1 MDPELCLPLRVMLVE
16 DDIITQRFLVRIVES
31 RGHLVD
37 SFSDAEKAWEAYQ
50 TGFYPLLLLDW
61 MLPGMSGLDLCR
73 SVRRSPHGPFSV
85 VLVVTAMNEAEH
97 LEAVLEAGADDYI
110 AKPIAQKLM
119 NVRLAVAE
127 RRVHNILKH
136 KEAEEQRRLLATAV
150 RSSGEGIFI
159 TTANVADEGPRI
171 VYANEGMA
179 SIAGYAAEE
188 LLNQPLEIFEG
199 PETNRDI
206 LAEMYTELARGE
218 AYAMEVVLYRRDRSR
233 FLVRWQIS
241 PVRDDT
247 ERITHYVSVLR
258 DITETRR
265 LERELVE
272 ISEREQR
279 RIGRDLHDGLGQQLT
294 GLTFM
299 ARTLEARLQPLDEQI
314 AREAMKI
321 AELLNDT
328 KAQARVLA
336 RGLVTVDLAGTG
348 IVRALEDLAANTEQM
363 SNIACTAHCRI
374 ETPLWDETVATHLY
388 RIGQE
393 AVNNAI
399 KHSGATHVSIELT
412 QDGDQLILAVRDNG
426 AGIGHAPGASEGM
439 GLRIMEV
446 RAQMISATLN
456 IRAREHGGTL
466 VLCSL
471 VYPGVLTHTE
481 DSVLS

>member
-1 MDPELCLPLRVMLVE
+1 MRVLLVE
-16 DDIITQRFLVRIVES
+16 DDQITQRFLVRIVES
-31 RGHLVD
+31 RGHTVD

-50 TGFYPLLLLDW
+50 RGFYPLLLLDW

-73 SVRRSPHGPFSV
+73 NVRNSPFGPFSI

-127 RRVHNILKH
+127 RRVDNILLH

-150 RSSGEGIFI
+150 SSSGEGMFI
-159 TTANVADEGPRI
+159 TTTENEEEGPRI
-171 VYANEGMA
+171 VYVNESMA
-179 SIAGYAAEE
+179 TMTGYAREE
-188 LLNQPLEIFEG
+188 LLNQPVEIFEG
-199 PETNRDI
+199 PETNRDV
-206 LAEMYTELARGE
+206 LAEMSAELVRGE
-218 AYAMEVVLYRRDRSR
+218 AFFAEILLYKKDRSR

-247 ERITHYVSVLR
+247 ERITHFVSVLR

-294 GLTFM
+294 GLAFM
-299 ARTLEARLQPLDEQI
+299 VRSLERKLQDVDEDAARA
-314 AREAMKI
+314 AMTI
-321 AELLNDT
+321 AELVNDT
-328 KAQARVLA
+328 KSQARVLA

-348 IVRALEDLAANTEQM
+348 IVRALEDLATNTEQM
-363 SNIACTAHCRI
+363 SSIPCTAYCHLD
-374 ETPLWDETVATHLY
+374 TPLWDETVATHLY
-388 RIGQE
+388 RICQE

-399 KHSGATHVSIELT
+399 KHSGATHVNIELN
-412 QDGDQLILAVRDNG
+412 QDGHQLMLAVRDNG
-426 AGIGHAPGASEGM
+426 SGITAMAASAGGM
-439 GLRIMEV
+439 GLRIMEF
-446 RAQMISATLN
+446 RAQMINATLN
-456 IRAREHGGTL
+456 IRPRVQGGTL

-471 VYPGVLTHTE
+471 VYPGVLAHTE
-481 DSVLS
+481 EVLTS

>member
-1 MDPELCLPLRVMLVE
+1 MRVLLVE
-16 DDIITQRFLVRIVES
+16 DDQITQRFLVRIVES
-31 RGHLVD
+31 RGHTVD

-50 TGFYPLLLLDW
+50 KGFYPLLLLDW

-73 SVRRSPHGPFSV
+73 NVRNSPQGPFSI

-127 RRVHNILKH
+127 RRVDNILQH

-150 RSSGEGIFI
+150 RSSGEGMFI
-159 TTANVADEGPRI
+159 TTAENEEESPRI
-171 VYANEGMA
+171 VYVNESMA
-179 SIAGYAAEE
+179 TMTGYTRDE
-188 LLNQPLEIFEG
+188 LLHQPIEIFEG
-199 PETNRDI
+199 PETNRDV
-206 LAEMYTELARGE
+206 LAEMGGELVRGE
-218 AYAMEVVLYRRDRSR
+218 AFFAEILLYKKDHSR
-233 FLVRWQIS
+233 ILVRWQIS

-247 ERITHYVSVLR
+247 DRITHYVSVLR

-294 GLTFM
+294 GLAFM
-299 ARTLEARLQPLDEQI
+299 ARSLERKLQDIDEDAAR
-314 AREAMKI
+314 AAMTI
-321 AELLNDT
+321 AELVNDT
-328 KAQARVLA
+328 KSQARILA

-363 SNIACTAHCRI
+363 SAIPCTADCHI
-374 ETPLWDETVATHLY
+374 DTPLWDETVATHLY
-388 RIGQE
+388 RICQE

-399 KHSGATHVSIELT
+399 KHSGATHVNIELN
-412 QDGDQLILAVRDNG
+412 QDGHQLLLAVRDNG
-426 AGIGHAPGASEGM
+426 AGIASTTPVDGGM
-439 GLRIMEV
+439 GLRIMEF
-446 RAQMISATLN
+446 RAQMINATLN
-456 IRAREHGGTL
+456 IRPRVQGGTL

-471 VYPGVLTHTE
+471 VYPGVLAHTKE
-481 DSVLS
+481 VLTS

>member
-1 MDPELCLPLRVMLVE
+1 MRVLLVE
-16 DDIITQRFLVRIVES
+16 DDQITQRFLVRIVES
-31 RGHLVD
+31 RGHTVD

-50 TGFYPLLLLDW
+50 KGFYPLLLLDW

-73 SVRRSPHGPFSV
+73 NVRNSPQGPFSI

-127 RRVHNILKH
+127 RRAENLLQH

-150 RSSGEGIFI
+150 RSSGEGMFI
-159 TTANVADEGPRI
+159 TTTENEEEGPRI
-171 VYANEGMA
+171 VYVNESMA
-179 SIAGYAAEE
+179 TMTGYTREE
-188 LLNQPLEIFEG
+188 LLNQPVEIFEG
-199 PETNRDI
+199 PETNRDV
-206 LAEMYTELARGE
+206 LAEMGAELVRGDAFFAE
-218 AYAMEVVLYRRDRSR
+218 ILLYKKDHTR

-247 ERITHYVSVLR
+247 DRITHYVSVLR

-294 GLTFM
+294 GLAFM
-299 ARTLEARLQPLDEQI
+299 VRGLERKLQEIDEDAARA
-314 AREAMKI
+314 AMTI
-321 AELLNDT
+321 AELVNDT
-328 KAQARVLA
+328 KSQARILA

-363 SNIACTAHCRI
+363 SAIPCTADCHI
-374 ETPLWDETVATHLY
+374 DTPLWDETVATHLY
-388 RIGQE
+388 RICQE

-399 KHSGATHVSIELT
+399 KHSGATHVNIELN
-412 QDGDQLILAVRDNG
+412 QDGNQLLLAVRDNG
-426 AGIGHAPGASEGM
+426 AGIASTAPIDGGM
-439 GLRIMEV
+439 GLRIMEF
-446 RAQMISATLN
+446 RAQMINATLN
-456 IRAREHGGTL
+456 IRPRVQGGTL

-471 VYPGVLTHTE
+471 VYPGVLAHTE
-481 DSVLS
+481 GVLTS

>member
-1 MDPELCLPLRVMLVE
+1 MRVLLVE
-16 DDIITQRFLVRIVES
+16 DDQITQRFLVRIVES
-31 RGHLVD
+31 RGHTVD

-50 TGFYPLLLLDW
+50 KGFYPLLLLDW

-73 SVRRSPHGPFSV
+73 NVRNSPQGPFSI
-85 VLVVTAMNEAEH
+85 VLVVTAMNEPEH

-127 RRVHNILKH
+127 RRVHNILAH

-150 RSSGEGIFI
+150 RSSGEGMFI
-159 TTANVADEGPRI
+159 TTADLDDDSTHI
-171 VYANEGMA
+171 VYANESMA
-179 SIAGYAAEE
+179 AMAGYATDE
-188 LLNQPLEIFEG
+188 LMNQPLDIFEG
-199 PETNRDI
+199 PETNRDV
-206 LAEMYTELARGE
+206 LTEMRSHLVRGDAFSAEI
-218 AYAMEVVLYRRDRSR
+218 VLYKKDRSR

-247 ERITHYVSVLR
+247 GRITHYVSVQR

-294 GLTFM
+294 GLAFM
-299 ARTLEARLQPLDEQI
+299 ARSLERKLQELDEDA
-314 AREAMKI
+314 ARAAMTI
-321 AELLNDT
+321 AELVNDT
-328 KAQARVLA
+328 KSQARILA
-336 RGLVTVDLAGTG
+336 RGLVTVDLSGTG

-363 SNIACTAHCRI
+363 ASIHCTADCHLD
-374 ETPLWDETVATHLY
+374 TPLWDETVATHLY
-388 RIGQE
+388 RICQE

-399 KHSGATHVSIELT
+399 KHSGATHVNIELN
-412 QDGDQLILAVRDNG
+412 QDGDQLLLAVRDNG
-426 AGIGHAPGASEGM
+426 AGITTADRAREGM
-439 GLRIMEV
+439 GLRIMAF
-446 RAQMISATLN
+446 RAQMINAMLN
-456 IRAREHGGTL
+456 IRNREQGGTL

-471 VYPGVLTHTE
+471 VYPGVLAHTE
-481 DSVLS
+481 EPVTS